1 MKRIIATLV
10 IFLTLGVGLP
20 FGEANEDSVTLLST
34 IKSVVDYLDPTPE
47 IGVFVRFKDVGDKDF
62 SQAES
67 FAGISGAL
75 YKFTSHDIELGSVR
89 LGGVFEGDR
98 KLYTALGING
108 VGLAKR
114 YLPESVKATLS
125 PGPVG
130 TFWDV
135 LDKYGHVSA
144 GIGLDGVQDALSDGY
159 TLSDNLG
166 VIGTMG
172 VRITW

>member
-1 MKRIIATLV
+1 MKRWIAAVGVL
-10 IFLTLGVGLP
+10 LALGVCVRGA
-20 FGEANEDSVTLLST
+20 EAQENTLLSVT
-34 IKSVVDYLDPTPE
+34 KSVVDYLDPTPE

-75 YKFTSHDIELGSVR
+75 HKFTSQDIELGSIR

-108 VGLAKR
+108 IGIAKR
-114 YLPESVKATLS
+114 YLPEDVKATLS
-125 PGPVG
+125 PGVVG
-130 TFWDV
+130 TVWDV
-135 LDKYGHVSA
+135 LDKYGHVSV
-144 GIGLDGVQDALSDGY
+144 GIGLDGVQDAFSDGY

-166 VIGTMG
+166 VIGTAG